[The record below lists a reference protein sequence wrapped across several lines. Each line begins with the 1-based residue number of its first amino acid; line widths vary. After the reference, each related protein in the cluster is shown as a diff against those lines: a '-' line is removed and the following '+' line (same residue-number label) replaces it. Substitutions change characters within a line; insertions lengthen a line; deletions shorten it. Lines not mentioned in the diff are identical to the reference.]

1 MSVLRKLF
9 GGLDITWPKL
19 IIWAVVIGA
28 AVGGLMLIPGV
39 DDTSVKDI
47 GTTFEWWIFF
57 GVVIVSNSK
66 SPVDS
71 AAKAFVF
78 FLISQ
83 PLIYL
88 VQVPFSD
95 MGWGLFGYY
104 KIWIIW
110 TLATIPM
117 GAVGHFVKRGDVISS
132 LILAP
137 MTVFLAYHL
146 YTYYGSVKN
155 NFPHHLVTAILCVV
169 FIVVTI
175 LGIARTKNAKI
186 VSWLIAGAAVAAM
199 VVLALVKGTEAYS
212 PTINCQDNG
221 MDVNATS
228 QVSGTVDIQQYRIS
242 EFDGMY
248 MLYLEMNTKE
258 GKITIDTDGKETT
271 YVIYYDEEKNTFYA
285 KKE

>member
-104 KIWIIW
+104 KNWIGW

-117 GAVGHFVKRGDVISS
+117 GAVGHFVRRGDVISS

-137 MTVFLAYHL
+137 MTVFLAVHL
-146 YTYYGSVKN
+146 YTYTGEVKN
-155 NFPHHLVTAILCVV
+155 KFPHHLVTAILCAV
-169 FIVVTI
+169 FIAVTI

-199 VVLALVKGTEAYS
+199 IVIGLFNRTESYS
-212 PTINCQDNG
+212 PTISCAENG
-221 MDVNATS
+221 IEVNAES
-228 QVSGTVDIQQYRIS
+228 QVVGTVNIRDCQIT
-242 EFDGMY
+242 ELDGRY
-248 MLYLEMNTKE
+248 MLHLEMNDKE
-258 GKITIDTDGKETT
+258 GRVIIETDGRDTT
-271 YVIYYDEEKNTFYA
+271 YVISYNEEEKTFYA

>member
-19 IIWAVVIGA
+19 IICAVVIGA

-47 GTTFEWWIFF
+47 GTTFEWWILF

-104 KIWIIW
+104 KNWIIW

-117 GAVGHFVKRGDVISS
+117 GAVGHFVRRGDVISS

-137 MTVFLAYHL
+137 MTVFLAAHL
-146 YTYYGSVKN
+146 YT
-155 NFPHHLVTAILCVV
+155 IR
-169 FIVVTI
+169 
-175 LGIARTKNAKI
+175 ARSRT
-186 VSWLIAGAAVAAM
+186 
-199 VVLALVKGTEAYS
+199 
-212 PTINCQDNG
+212 DF
-221 MDVNATS
+221 
-228 QVSGTVDIQQYRIS
+228 RIIS
-242 EFDGMY
+242 
-248 MLYLEMNTKE
+248 
-258 GKITIDTDGKETT
+258 
-271 YVIYYDEEKNTFYA
+271 
-285 KKE
+285 